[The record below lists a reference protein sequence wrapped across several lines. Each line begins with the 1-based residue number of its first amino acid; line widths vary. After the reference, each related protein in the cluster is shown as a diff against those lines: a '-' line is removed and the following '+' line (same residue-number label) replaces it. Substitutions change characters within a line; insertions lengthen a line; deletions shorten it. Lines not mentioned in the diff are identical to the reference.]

1 MKYCVEIKQA
11 GQPAKAYWHTKEFDT
26 RAEAVAFMEKHRA
39 ADKAFGQERDW
50 NYRITKLEEETK

>member
-39 ADKAFGQERDW
+39 ADKAFGQERD
-50 NYRITKLEEETK
+50 RKRS